1 MDRVI
6 LHSDCNNFYASVECI
21 LHPEYRTIPM
31 AVCGNPDNRHG
42 IILAK
47 NELAKAYGVKTA
59 ETIWQAKQKCPDLLL
74 TPPHHKLYH
83 DYSKH
88 LNAIYCSFTDLVEP
102 FGIDESWLD
111 VTGSRMLFGT
121 GEEIAEAIHE
131 RVRRELG
138 LTVSVGVSFN
148 KIFAKLGSDYKKPD
162 ATTVITRENFRSL
175 LYPLPVSDLLFVG
188 KHTAAFF
195 EKFAIHTI
203 GELAACDRDFL
214 SRHLQKAGEML
225 WMYANGL
232 EHAPVSRYEDAV
244 NRFPKSVSN
253 QITYPADL
261 CGTDEIL
268 PAALALCDQVASR
281 LRQTGAKCQTVRLQ
295 IKTPAFTSIQRQC
308 TLAVPTHSAKTMY
321 RCVRE
326 LVKSCTNDTT
336 RVRMLGI
343 GGANLVPDSLGT
355 QTSLFCFDEAS
366 REEKNHKIDA
376 AMDRVRQKFGTDA
389 ISFASLI
396 EPNSDE
402 KPS

>member
-21 LHPEYRTIPM
+21 LRPEYKEIPM
-31 AVCGNPDNRHG
+31 AVCGNPDSRHG

-47 NELAKAYGVKTA
+47 NELAKACGVKTA
-59 ETIWQAKQKCPDLLL
+59 ETIWQAKQKCPDLFL

-83 DYSKH
+83 EYSKR

-131 RVRRELG
+131 RVKNELG

-162 ATTVITRENFRSL
+162 ATTVITRGNFRSL

-188 KHTAAFF
+188 KRTAAFF
-195 EKFAIHTI
+195 EKYAIHTI
-203 GELAACDRDFL
+203 GDLAACDRDFL
-214 SRHLQKAGEML
+214 NRHLQKAGEML
-225 WMYANGL
+225 WLYANGM

-261 CGTDEIL
+261 CGTAEIL
-268 PAALALCDQVASR
+268 PAALALCDQVAAR
-281 LRQTGAKCQTVRLQ
+281 LRQAGAKCQTVQLQ

-308 TLAVPTHSAKTMY
+308 TLAAPTHSAKTMY
-321 RCVRE
+321 RCARE
-326 LVKSCTNDTT
+326 LIESCTNDST

-355 QTSLFCFDEAS
+355 QTSFFSFDDTS
-366 REEKNHKIDA
+366 REEKNQKIDA

-396 EPNSDE
+396 EHTDS
-402 KPS
+402 KS